1 MNIFIVGVGMGD
13 TKYLTK
19 IAEEKI
25 KNADIIIGAKRVAE
39 PYVNEKKVFF
49 EYETDKIKKILE
61 ENKCENAVILFSGDT
76 SFFSGAKKLK
86 EEFVR
91 VNKKNWTNI
100 TISIQNYR
108 FMVEYDYEDL
118 KTCEFNSYE
127 RHIIW
132 RYIHLKTGLNTYNK
146 KERKIINSYLEKCK
160 YNGKVIDRYI
170 EGIYRNRIHNVINY
184 NKEDKKV
191 DELKYIE
198 SNKKN
203 EKQKIEGKKTVNQIL
218 RY

>member
-86 EEFVR
+86 EEFPNAEIFAGISCVSYFCAKIGMAYDDMNIVSMHGR
-91 VNKKNWTNI
+91 NCNIVKILAISCADTVLKMPKFISEKICHMKMKK
-100 TISIQNYR
+100 Y
-108 FMVEYDYEDL
+108 FM
-118 KTCEFNSYE
+118 
-127 RHIIW
+127 
-132 RYIHLKTGLNTYNK
+132 
-146 KERKIINSYLEKCK
+146 
-160 YNGKVIDRYI
+160 
-170 EGIYRNRIHNVINY
+170 
-184 NKEDKKV
+184 
-191 DELKYIE
+191 
-198 SNKKN
+198 
-203 EKQKIEGKKTVNQIL
+203 EKQKILGTLN
-218 RY
+218 

>member
-86 EEFVR
+86 EEFP
-91 VNKKNWTNI
+91 NAEI
-100 TISIQNYR
+100 FAGISCVSY
-108 FMVEYDYEDL
+108 FVL
-118 KTCEFNSYE
+118 KSV
-127 RHIIW
+127 W
-132 RYIHLKTGLNTYNK
+132 RMTT
-146 KERKIINSYLEKCK
+146 
-160 YNGKVIDRYI
+160 
-170 EGIYRNRIHNVINY
+170 
-184 NKEDKKV
+184 
-191 DELKYIE
+191 
-198 SNKKN
+198 
-203 EKQKIEGKKTVNQIL
+203 
-218 RY
+218 

>member
-86 EEFVR
+86 EEFP
-91 VNKKNWTNI
+91 NI
-100 TISIQNYR
+100 EKSSS
-108 FMVEYDYEDL
+108 YDLLVDA
-118 KTCEFNSYE
+118 
-127 RHIIW
+127 
-132 RYIHLKTGLNTYNK
+132 
-146 KERKIINSYLEKCK
+146 
-160 YNGKVIDRYI
+160 V
-170 EGIYRNRIHNVINY
+170 IHNYKSKQLQATDGAEIN
-184 NKEDKKV
+184 
-191 DELKYIE
+191 
-198 SNKKN
+198 
-203 EKQKIEGKKTVNQIL
+203 
-218 RY
+218 

>member
-76 SFFSGAKKLK
+76 SFSA
-86 EEFVR
+86 VR
-91 VNKKNWTNI
+91 KN
-100 TISIQNYR
+100 
-108 FMVEYDYEDL
+108 
-118 KTCEFNSYE
+118 
-127 RHIIW
+127 
-132 RYIHLKTGLNTYNK
+132 
-146 KERKIINSYLEKCK
+146 
-160 YNGKVIDRYI
+160 
-170 EGIYRNRIHNVINY
+170 
-184 NKEDKKV
+184 
-191 DELKYIE
+191 
-198 SNKKN
+198 
-203 EKQKIEGKKTVNQIL
+203 
-218 RY
+218 

>member
-1 MNIFIVGVGMGD
+1 MNN
-13 TKYLTK
+13 K
-19 IAEEKI
+19 II
-25 KNADIIIGAKRVAE
+25 
-39 PYVNEKKVFF
+39 
-49 EYETDKIKKILE
+49 
-61 ENKCENAVILFSGDT
+61 
-76 SFFSGAKKLK
+76 KKLK

>member
-86 EEFVR
+86 EEFPNAEIFAGISCVSYFCAKIGMAYDDMNIVSMKSER
-91 VNKKNWTNI
+91 MRKHLCFWVKILVISCADTVLKMPKFISEKICHMKMKK
-100 TISIQNYR
+100 Y
-108 FMVEYDYEDL
+108 FM
-118 KTCEFNSYE
+118 
-127 RHIIW
+127 
-132 RYIHLKTGLNTYNK
+132 
-146 KERKIINSYLEKCK
+146 
-160 YNGKVIDRYI
+160 
-170 EGIYRNRIHNVINY
+170 
-184 NKEDKKV
+184 
-191 DELKYIE
+191 
-198 SNKKN
+198 
-203 EKQKIEGKKTVNQIL
+203 EKQKVLGTLN
-218 RY
+218 